1 MVSFGG
7 GPACLHSAATL
18 DYYSYTERCKEQA
31 VLRGADGGR
40 AGQRPCILTNTT
52 TETPSLCCVVS
63 TLGKKI
69 GMKSEGI
76 FGWPELVVSD
86 LRL

>member
-1 MVSFGG
+1 M
-7 GPACLHSAATL
+7 
-18 DYYSYTERCKEQA
+18 
-31 VLRGADGGR
+31 
-40 AGQRPCILTNTT
+40 TNTT

-69 GMKSEGI
+69 GMKLEGI

-86 LRL
+86 LRLMCARGVLILALDRGLYWATDLIFTTVQ